1 MGGLVGTADVMNATD
16 MGNGI
21 TKKVDTLATM
31 DNHVTNE
38 VDTLATMKWIL
49 LPQMKWILLPQQT
62 TQRNIN
68 SPETP

>member
-1 MGGLVGTADVMNATD
+1 MGGLVGTADVMMNGEDVMNATD

-49 LPQMKWILLPQQT
+49 LPQQT